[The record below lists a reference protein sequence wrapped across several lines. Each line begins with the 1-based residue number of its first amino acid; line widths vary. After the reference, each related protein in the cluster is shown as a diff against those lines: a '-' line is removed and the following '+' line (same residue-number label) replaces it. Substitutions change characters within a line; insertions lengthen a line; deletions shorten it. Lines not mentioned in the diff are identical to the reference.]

1 MHEIH
6 LHVHLDLICRPLS
19 ASPCVLLVWLA
30 RITIQAYPAHARACL
45 PRTPPKP
52 HVLFV
57 DSGNAVQSPTYS
69 SSFPLGVTQIS
80 QSADIYR
87 PRKLSKPGP
96 SSPEAANKAVFLAR
110 RGCPSSSSFAAPASL
125 WIQIIRLVHALHILP
140 QSRPLIVITDAVRN
154 DFIYTQRH
162 LVPILFV
169 DSRYG
174 ALGIVEGT
182 DIPHG
187 ACPISF
193 PYEEELKD
201 VEVPADRDPA
211 EAPFVVVDCRNELQ
225 PPTYSSSLPC
235 RVSQKAQSEDVY
247 PHRKLPE
254 PGRTYAQE
262 AILCTAPPLPT
273 LYPRLRN
280 CVIPFSTGHP
290 SSCSS

>member
-96 SSPEAANKAVFLAR
+96 SFPEAAKKAKADSLAR
-110 RGCPSSSSFAAPASL
+110 HGRPSSSIFTASASFG
-125 WIQIIRLVHALHILP
+125 IQIIRLVHALHILSQP
-140 QSRPLIVITDAVRN
+140 RPLLIVITDAECGLETGPAVSN
-154 DFIYTQRH
+154 YTERR

-169 DSRYG
+169 DSMYG
-174 ALGIVEGT
+174 AFGTVENT

-193 PYEEELKD
+193 PYEDELKV
-201 VEVPADRDPA
+201 VEIPADRDPA
-211 EAPFVVVDCRNELQ
+211 EAPSIVIDCRNEIK
-225 PPTYSSSLPC
+225 PPTYTSSLPC
-235 RVSQKAQSEDVY
+235 CVSQRAQSEDVY

-254 PGRTYAQE
+254 PD
-262 AILCTAPPLPT
+262 
-273 LYPRLRN
+273 
-280 CVIPFSTGHP
+280 
-290 SSCSS
+290 